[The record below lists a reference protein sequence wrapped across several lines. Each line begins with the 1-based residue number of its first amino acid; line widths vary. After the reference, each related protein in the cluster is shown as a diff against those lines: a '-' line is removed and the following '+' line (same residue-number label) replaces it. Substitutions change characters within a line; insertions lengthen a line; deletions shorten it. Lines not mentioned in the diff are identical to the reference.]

1 MRRRRV
7 TVSGVI
13 TTLVM
18 IFLYAPIVAVVV
30 FSVDRDP
37 LLLHWTGFTV
47 HWYDVAVH
55 DPEVSADFVTSL
67 EAAALSTVLSLAVAI
82 TAGLWFRRAS
92 ARARRMF
99 DLLTYSRIVLPE
111 VLVALGLFALMQ
123 KLGIPLGLWA
133 IIVGHVVF
141 NSAYATVIIQAR
153 FATLGM
159 SLEQAAADLGASP
172 WRVFR
177 RVTMPLLRPA
187 VLVAAL
193 LAISFSFDDVV
204 SSLFLGGTSVETIPV
219 LLFGMIRLH
228 VTPEVNAIGAGQML
242 ITTVTFAMAGLITVL
257 RPTGAG
263 EMLGLGRRAAR

>member
-1 MRRRRV
+1 MRHRRL

-18 IFLYAPIVAVVV
+18 IFLYAPIVTVIV

-37 LLLHWTGFTV
+37 LLLHWAGFTT

-55 DPEVSADFVTSL
+55 DPEVAADFV
-67 EAAALSTVLSLAVAI
+67 AAVLSTVLSLAIAI

-111 VLVALGLFALMQ
+111 VLVALGLFTLMN

-133 IIVGHVVF
+133 VIVGHVVF
-141 NSAYATVIIQAR
+141 NSAYATVVIQAR

-159 SLEQAAADLGASP
+159 SLEHAAADLGASP

-177 RVTMPLLRPA
+177 RVTLPLLRPA
-187 VLVAAL
+187 VLVAGL

-204 SSLFLGGTSVETIPV
+204 SSLFLGGTSVQTIPV
-219 LLFGMIRLH
+219 LLLGLIRLH
-228 VTPEVNAIGAGQML
+228 VTPEVNAIGAGQMI
-242 ITTVTFAMAGLITVL
+242 ITTVTFAIAGLITVL